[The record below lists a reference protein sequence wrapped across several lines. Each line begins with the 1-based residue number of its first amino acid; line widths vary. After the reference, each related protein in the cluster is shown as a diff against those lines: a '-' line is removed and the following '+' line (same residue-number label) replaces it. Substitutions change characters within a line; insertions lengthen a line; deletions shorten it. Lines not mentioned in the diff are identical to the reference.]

1 MSQSFYEKSVM
12 IIAGEASGDIHGSRL
27 VKAMKENNPGLFFFG
42 IGGNLLKENGVKIIR
57 DASTLSV
64 VGITE
69 VISKIFSLIKAI
81 ADAKKALKE
90 LKPDLLILID
100 FPDFNLKIAAA
111 AKKLGIPV
119 LYYISPQVWAWRQG
133 RVKKLKKLVNHLAV
147 ILPFEKDFFRK
158 HAIPVTYVGHPL
170 LDGEVFTSE
179 YNDNTDI
186 KSIGL
191 LPGSRDKEIA
201 KHLPVMLE
209 AASLIKQRMENIEI
223 TVSLASTVERQ
234 YVEKII
240 KEQGFFDK
248 NIIVQGTEKIFK
260 NCSLIIAASGTVTLE
275 AALAAVPMIIIYKV
289 SPVSYLFGKAL
300 IKVSN
305 ICLVNLIAEKELVP
319 ELIQNDATAENIA
332 KEALNM
338 LNNPDELKKM
348 RNELIGIRDILGG
361 AGASGRVA
369 DIALAMLQ
377 LSKQGS
383 I

>member
-1 MSQSFYEKSVM
+1 MSHSFYEKSIMV
-12 IIAGEASGDIHGSRL
+12 IAGEASGDIHGSRL
-27 VKAMKENNPGLFFFG
+27 VKAMKEKNEGLVFFG
-42 IGGNLLKENGVKIIR
+42 IGGNLLKEAGVKIIR

-81 ADAKKALKE
+81 ADAKKVLKE

-147 ILPFEKDFFRK
+147 ILPFEKDFFKK

-170 LDGEVFTSE
+170 LDGEVLTSE
-179 YNDNTDI
+179 HNDNTDI

-201 KHLPVMLE
+201 KHLPVMLQ
-209 AASLIKQRMENIEI
+209 AASLIKRRMENIEI

-240 KEQGFFDK
+240 KEQGVFDQ
-248 NIIVQGTEKIFK
+248 NIISQGTEKIFK
-260 NCSLIIAASGTVTLE
+260 NCSLIIAVSGTVTLE
-275 AALAAVPMIIIYKV
+275 AALAAVPMITIYKV

-305 ICLVNLIAEKELVP
+305 ICLVNLIAQKQLVP

-332 KEALNM
+332 KEALKM
-338 LNNPDELKKM
+338 LDNPDELKKM
-348 RNELIGIRDILGG
+348 RKELIGIRDILGG

-369 DIALAMLQ
+369 DIALSMLQ
-377 LSKQGS
+377 LS
-383 I
+383 